1 MQGEYDLVHIVGIG
15 ALISVLT
22 AQLFKPLV
30 YFIQHR
36 EFKFLRVLDTGGMPS
51 SHTALVTTLTV
62 GVGVYQGV
70 NSTLF
75 GITLIFSLYFI
86 FEATGLRQEVGKQA
100 KVLNEIIDKV
110 SKTHHLDA
118 NELRELIGHT
128 WAEVLG
134 GFALGLLVALIL
146 FF

>member
-1 MQGEYDLVHIVGIG
+1 MVHIVGIA
-15 ALISVLT
+15 ALISVIT
-22 AQLFKPLV
+22 AQLFKPVVHFLKEG
-30 YFIQHR
+30 
-36 EFKFLRVLDTGGMPS
+36 EFRFLRVLDTGGMPS

-70 NSTLF
+70 NSVLF
-75 GITLIFSLYFI
+75 GITLIFSIYFI
-86 FEATGLRQEVGKQA
+86 FEATGLRQEVGNQA

-118 NELRELIGHT
+118 SELRELIGHT

-134 GFALGLLVALIL
+134 GLALGLLVALIV

>member
-1 MQGEYDLVHIVGIG
+1 LVHIVGIA
-15 ALISVLT
+15 ALISVIT
-22 AQLFKPLV
+22 AQLFKPVVHFLKEG
-30 YFIQHR
+30 
-36 EFKFLRVLDTGGMPS
+36 EFRFLRVLDTGGMPS

-70 NSTLF
+70 NSVLF

-86 FEATGLRQEVGKQA
+86 FEATGLRQEVGNQA

-118 NELRELIGHT
+118 SELRELIGHT
-128 WAEVLG
+128 WAEVMG
-134 GFALGLLVALIL
+134 GLALGLLVALIV